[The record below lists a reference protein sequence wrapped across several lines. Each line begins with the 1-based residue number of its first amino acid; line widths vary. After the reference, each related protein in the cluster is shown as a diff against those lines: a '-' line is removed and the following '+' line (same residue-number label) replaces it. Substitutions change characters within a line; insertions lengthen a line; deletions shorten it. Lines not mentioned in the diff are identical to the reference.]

1 MKNLIIILNTLF
13 LLSGNILFSNIHHL
27 HTHAHSHDYKSN
39 ECEECINIQNSDN
52 YILDFY
58 EVNFSINNTNL
69 CASKY
74 FATIEFN
81 VDRKYLSRAPPI
93 FL

>member
-1 MKNLIIILNTLF
+1 MKNFLIFCNVIF
-13 LLSGNILFSNIHHL
+13 LLAGNTLFSNIHYF
-27 HTHAHSHDYKSN
+27 HDHDHEN
-39 ECEECINIQNSDN
+39 EANHECEECINIQNSDN

-81 VDRKYLSRAPPI
+81 VDRKYFSRAPPI
-93 FL
+93 S